1 MRECRY
7 FIYGSFFGK
16 MPDIFLKMEN
26 SKKIEEKS
34 CRNLKQSS
42 LKLLE
47 SLQNPVSGEGLPL
60 PEDIF

>member
-26 SKKIEEKS
+26 SKKNRREE
-34 CRNLKQSS
+34 L
-42 LKLLE
+42 
-47 SLQNPVSGEGLPL
+47 
-60 PEDIF
+60 